1 MIGRDG
7 TAGLAVAVASLALY
21 ALTLDLPDNP
31 LVPIGPGVYP
41 RLVFGLTAVL
51 GLGLAGADW
60 LKRRRAAPP
69 PPAGGGRSN
78 YALVVA
84 NFALFLAYTL
94 ALPTL
99 GFRLATFAFV
109 AALNALLDPPRRPV
123 QWARV
128 AVLALVTTLVAWL
141 VFEQYLAVLL
151 PRGRWTDF

>member
-7 TAGLAVAVASLALY
+7 IAGLAVAAASLGLY
-21 ALTLDLPDNP
+21 GLTLGLSSNP
-31 LVPIGPGVYP
+31 LVPIGPGFYP

-51 GLGLAGADW
+51 GFGLAAADW

-69 PPAGGGRSN
+69 RPAAGARIN
-78 YALVVA
+78 HVLVA
-84 NFALFLAYTL
+84 ASFALFLAYVL
-94 ALPTL
+94 ALPTF

-109 AALNALLDPPRRPV
+109 AAMNALLDPPRRPT
-123 QWARV
+123 QWVRV
-128 AVLALVTTLVAWL
+128 AVLAFAATLAAWL